1 MMATVKQQQ
10 STALS
15 PTANDLLMLMP
26 RRLLNGEAAVFFLSA
41 VALYVQQGGSLILFV
56 VLILAPDLG
65 MLGYLANAR
74 VGSVVYNTIH
84 FYLLP
89 VALIGLSLA
98 ASSTIGV
105 QIGLI
110 WFAHISMDRIA
121 DYGLKYPTVFKD
133 THLQHV

>member
-1 MMATVKQQQ
+1 METVNQQQ

-15 PTANDLLMLMP
+15 SAVDGPLMLMP
-26 RRLLNGEAAVFFLSA
+26 RRLLTGEAAVFFLSA
-41 VALYVQQGGSLILFV
+41 VALYIQQGGSLILFI

-74 VGSVVYNTIH
+74 VGSVMYNTIH

-98 ASSTIGV
+98 AGSTIGV

-110 WFAHISMDRIA
+110 WFAHISMDRIVG
-121 DYGLKYPTVFKD
+121 YGLKYPTVFKD